1 MTMLL
6 TLLHMRRHFLRLGA
20 GQLQAALQA
29 IRVYREGF

>member
-6 TLLHMRRHFLRLGA
+6 SLLQMHRHFRRMGV
-20 GQLQAALQA
+20 GQLQAVLHA

>member
-6 TLLHMRRHFLRLGA
+6 SLLHMHRHFRRLGA
-20 GQLQAALQA
+20 GQLQAVLQA

>member
-6 TLLHMRRHFLRLGA
+6 TLLHLRRHFRRLGA
-20 GQLQAALQA
+20 GQLQATLQA